1 MSISY
6 SVSTESFAERHY
18 LKEFAKKYKRAWE
31 ITYKA
36 LFDEL
41 QRFDSLLTTSVAE
54 IITASGDIV
63 IAKIEFRVAGGT
75 TKSRHASGNRCIVAV
90 NKKLGVINILL
101 IYSKTDLGD
110 GNETAKWKQMVKSNY
125 PEYSNFF

>member
-6 SVSTESFAERHY
+6 SVSTKDFAERHY

-31 ITYKA
+31 ITYRA
-36 LFDEL
+36 LLEEL

-54 IITASGDIV
+54 IITASGDIA
-63 IAKIEFRVAGGT
+63 IAKTEFRVAGT

-90 NKKLGVINILL
+90 NKKLGVVNILL
-101 IYSKTDLGD
+101 IYSKADLGD
-110 GNETAKWKQMVKSNY
+110 GNETAKWKQLIKTNY
-125 PEYSNFF
+125 PEYSNLF

>member
-6 SVSTESFAERHY
+6 SVSIESFAERHY

-54 IITASGDIV
+54 IITTSGDII
-63 IAKIEFRVAGGT
+63 IAKTEFRVAGT

-90 NKKLGVINILL
+90 NKNKAIVSILL
-101 IYSKTDLGD
+101 IYHKADLGD

>member
-6 SVSTESFAERHY
+6 SVSTKDFAERHY

-31 ITYKA
+31 ITYRA
-36 LFDEL
+36 LLEEL

-54 IITASGDIV
+54 VITASGDIV
-63 IAKIEFRVAGGT
+63 IAKTEFRVAGT

-90 NKKLGVINILL
+90 NKNKAMVNILL
-101 IYSKTDLGD
+101 IYHKADLGD
-110 GNETAKWKQMVKSNY
+110 GNETAKWKQLIKTNY
-125 PEYSNFF
+125 PEYSNLF